1 MKSICVYCGSN
12 SGIRREYSSAAR
24 LLGVELSKEHI
35 QLVYGGSSSG
45 LMGQVSSEVLKNSGK
60 VIGIIPKI
68 LLPNESPN
76 QNLTKTIY
84 VENMSERKETMS
96 SLSDGFI
103 ALPGGLGTYEELFDT
118 ISWAR
123 LGIHKKPIGL
133 LNVNQFFDPLLKMIE
148 NSCKE
153 GFINRHSLKFLLVS
167 ENPHELIVNMKI
179 YESSRNQ
186 IT

>member
-96 SLSDGFI
+96 RLSDGFI
-103 ALPGGLGTYEELFDT
+103 A
-118 ISWAR
+118 
-123 LGIHKKPIGL
+123 
-133 LNVNQFFDPLLKMIE
+133 
-148 NSCKE
+148 
-153 GFINRHSLKFLLVS
+153 
-167 ENPHELIVNMKI
+167 
-179 YESSRNQ
+179 
-186 IT
+186 